1 MSDHKTETQD
11 SKSELDQIPEAL
23 LKKLWNH
30 TGTGEHYQ
38 GFYLIYA
45 NKHGEPIIYARTQNP
60 IVDIALRTAI
70 EQMVDT
76 GFDETFNEGDEGDG
90 QQ

>member
-1 MSDHKTETQD
+1 MSDPKLESQEQ
-11 SKSELDQIPEAL
+11 KPELDQIPEAL

-45 NKHGEPIIYARTQNP
+45 NKHGEPIIYARTQNAV
-60 IVDIALRTAI
+60 VDMALRSAI
-70 EQMVDT
+70 ESMVDH
-76 GFDETFNEGDEGDG
+76 GIDETFDEDGDG